1 HAVGGID
8 GEVGDDHQP
17 NAHLDQ
23 QPDAPHRRELNVD
36 ATAPGRGGLVDDL
49 GSTEPLADDLCQRG
63 ADEATAKEEQPAE
76 AVDEG
81 VADEDQ
87 PGITGGQSDG
97 KTQPEGQQQIDGKG
111 VQPAAPQHA
120 IDHPQPGHHRGRQQR
135 DVFGDPGGP
144 QTVGTLPARLLLGN
158 SRPAE
163 GVVTLMTKAVQFDQ
177 YGDIDVLEVR
187 DVARPVPGDGEVL
200 VEVKAAGLNPGE
212 AMIRQGMLHDRWPA
226 TFPSGEGSDL
236 AGIVVELGGGVEL
249 GSGVERLSIG
259 DEVVGFSLTR
269 SSHAEFTAVPV
280 EQLTPKPAAVPW
292 EVAGGLYTAGTAAY
306 AAVRSVNLGAGD
318 VVAVSGAAG
327 GVGAIAVQLAMR
339 SGATVL
345 GIAGPTNDEWLAAHG
360 VTPVNYGDELAS
372 RLRAASPTGRIDAFL
387 DLFGGGYVE
396 LAVTQLGVSPQR
408 VDTIIDFAAVEQFG
422 VKVEGTADAS
432 SAAVVAELAGLVA
445 AGELD
450 VPIAAVYPLD
460 QVRDAYR
467 AVEERHS
474 RGKVVLSMQ

>member
-1 HAVGGID
+1 
-8 GEVGDDHQP
+8 
-17 NAHLDQ
+17 
-23 QPDAPHRRELNVD
+23 
-36 ATAPGRGGLVDDL
+36 
-49 GSTEPLADDLCQRG
+49 
-63 ADEATAKEEQPAE
+63 
-76 AVDEG
+76 
-81 VADEDQ
+81 
-87 PGITGGQSDG
+87 
-97 KTQPEGQQQIDGKG
+97 
-111 VQPAAPQHA
+111 
-120 IDHPQPGHHRGRQQR
+120 
-135 DVFGDPGGP
+135 
-144 QTVGTLPARLLLGN
+144 
-158 SRPAE
+158 
-163 GVVTLMTKAVQFDQ
+163 MTKAVQFDQ

-327 GVGAIAVQLAMR
+327 GVGAIAVQLARR

-345 GIAGPTNDEWLAAHG
+345 GIAGPANDEWLAAHG

-372 RLRAASPTGRIDAFL
+372 RLRAASPTGRIDTFL

-467 AVEERHS
+467 ALEERHS